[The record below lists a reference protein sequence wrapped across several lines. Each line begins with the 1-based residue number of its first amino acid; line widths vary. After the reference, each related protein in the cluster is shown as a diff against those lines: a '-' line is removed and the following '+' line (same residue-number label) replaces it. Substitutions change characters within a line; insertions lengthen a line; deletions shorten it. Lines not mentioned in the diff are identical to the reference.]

1 MSQGAFVTLVG
12 YVAQEP
18 SIRTT
23 RTGKT
28 VTDLRVGI
36 TPRYLDQATGEWRDA
51 ESSYFTVSCWDRLAH
66 HVRASMHKG
75 EPVLV
80 RGKFKTSTYED
91 KDGRPRT
98 DTRITADTVGH
109 DLSRGIANYIRHR
122 SKQPPAE
129 GGPAAD
135 QTSDQTSD
143 QTGDRSREQMPGNPE
158 LPGGPEDLID
168 EEAIERFGRDL
179 DDADLAGRVLTE
191 DPDAQDED
199 EGEER
204 LEELPQDVASTAQPA
219 PRSLDSAVFPVRLDP
234 PRGPADGPQ
243 PR

>member
-23 RTGKT
+23 KTGKT

-36 TPRYLDQATGEWRDA
+36 TPRYRDQATGEWRDA
-51 ESSYFTVSCWDRLAH
+51 ESSYFTVSCWDRLAQ

-75 EPVLV
+75 EPVLI

-91 KDGRPRT
+91 KEGRPRT

-122 SKQPPAE
+122 SKQPLAE
-129 GGPAAD
+129 GDPA
-135 QTSDQTSD
+135 
-143 QTGDRSREQMPGNPE
+143 GDRTSELVPGSVE
-158 LPGGPEDLID
+158 LAGGPDELLDEDAID
-168 EEAIERFGRDL
+168 RFGQDL
-179 DDADLAGRVLTE
+179 DEADFAARALTE
-191 DPDAQDED
+191 DPDGRD
-199 EGEER
+199 EGDDDEEDDD
-204 LEELPQDVASTAQPA
+204 DVADIAA
-219 PRSLDSAVFPVRLDP
+219 SAV
-234 PRGPADGPQ
+234 PATPY
-243 PR
+243 

>member
-23 RTGKT
+23 KTGKT

-36 TPRYLDQATGEWRDA
+36 TPRYRDQVTGEWHDA
-51 ESSYFTVSCWDRLAH
+51 ESSYFTVSCWDRLAQ

-80 RGKFKTSTYED
+80 RGKFKTNTYED

-109 DLSRGIANYIRHR
+109 DLSRGIANYIKHR

-129 GGPAAD
+129 GDPAAD
-135 QTSDQTSD
+135 QT
-143 QTGDRSREQMPGNPE
+143 GDRTSEPGPRHPD
-158 LPGGPEDLID
+158 LAGGPDEMID
-168 EEAIERFGRDL
+168 EDAIERFGRDL
-179 DDADLAGRVLTE
+179 DDADLAARALTE
-191 DPDAQDED
+191 DEDED
-199 EGEER
+199 EDDEAE
-204 LEELPQDVASTAQPA
+204 QDAAIAAETAASTVPA
-219 PRSLDSAVFPVRLDP
+219 TPY
-234 PRGPADGPQ
+234 
-243 PR
+243 

>member
-12 YVAQEP
+12 YVAQAP
-18 SIRTT
+18 KIRTT

-28 VTDLRVGI
+28 VTELRVGI

-51 ESSYFTVSCWDRLAH
+51 ESSYFSVSCWDRLAH

-109 DLSRGIANYIRHR
+109 DLSQGIANYIKHR

-129 GGPAAD
+129 GD
-135 QTSDQTSD
+135 QTSDPTSD
-143 QTGDRSREQMPGNPE
+143 QASGHTGDGDRTREQIPANPE
-158 LPGGPEDLID
+158 LAGGPEDMID
-168 EEAIERFGRDL
+168 EEAIGRFGRDL
-179 DDADLAGRVLTE
+179 DDADLAARVLTE
-191 DPDAQDED
+191 DPDVQDED
-199 EGEER
+199 EGAKEDGE
-204 LEELPQDVASTAQPA
+204 AAGTAA
-219 PRSLDSAVFPVRLDP
+219 SAV
-234 PRGPADGPQ
+234 PATPY
-243 PR
+243 

>member
-18 SIRTT
+18 NIHTT
-23 RTGKT
+23 KTGKT
-28 VTDLRVGI
+28 VTDLRIGI
-36 TPRYLDQATGEWRDA
+36 TPRYKDQATGEWRDA

-109 DLSRGIANYIRHR
+109 DLSRGVANYIRHR
-122 SKQPPAE
+122 PGQAAANAGAPGDQGPGSPDQRE
-129 GGPAAD
+129 G
-135 QTSDQTSD
+135 Q
-143 QTGDRSREQMPGNPE
+143 NPDE
-158 LPGGPEDLID
+158 GQNLGQGQDDMID
-168 EEAIERFGRDL
+168 EDAIERFGRDL
-179 DDADLAGRVLTE
+179 DDADLAARVLTE

-199 EGEER
+199 QGDEDDGEAA
-204 LEELPQDVASTAQPA
+204 DTAA
-219 PRSLDSAVFPVRLDP
+219 SAV
-234 PRGPADGPQ
+234 PATPY
-243 PR
+243 

>member
-23 RTGKT
+23 KTGKT

-36 TPRYLDQATGEWRDA
+36 TPRYRDQATGEWHDGQ
-51 ESSYFTVSCWDRLAH
+51 SSYFTVSCWDRLAN

-98 DTRITADTVGH
+98 ETRITADTVGH
-109 DLSRGIANYIRHR
+109 DLSRGVANYIRHR
-122 SKQPPAE
+122 PNQATADADATGEQAPGSPNLGE
-129 GGPAAD
+129 GQNLDEGQAD
-135 QTSDQTSD
+135 
-143 QTGDRSREQMPGNPE
+143 M
-158 LPGGPEDLID
+158 ID
-168 EEAIERFGRDL
+168 EGAIERFGRDL
-179 DDADLAGRVLTE
+179 DDADLAARALTE
-191 DPDAQDED
+191 DEDDEAVEDAAIAAE
-199 EGEER
+199 
-204 LEELPQDVASTAQPA
+204 TAA
-219 PRSLDSAVFPVRLDP
+219 SAV
-234 PRGPADGPQ
+234 PATPY
-243 PR
+243 

>member
-1 MSQGAFVTLVG
+1 MSQGAYVTLVG

-18 SIRTT
+18 NIRTT

-36 TPRYLDQATGEWRDA
+36 TPRYRDQASGEWRDA

-98 DTRITADTVGH
+98 ETKITANVVGH
-109 DLSRGIANYIRHR
+109 DLSRGVANYIRQR
-122 SKQPPAE
+122 GKQQAADAGASGDQVPESPDLT
-129 GGPAAD
+129 GGPD
-135 QTSDQTSD
+135 Q
-143 QTGDRSREQMPGNPE
+143 M
-158 LPGGPEDLID
+158 ID

-179 DDADLAGRVLTE
+179 NDADLAARAFSE
-191 DPDAQDED
+191 DRDVQDDDED
-199 EGEER
+199 EDEDE
-204 LEELPQDVASTAQPA
+204 DVAAATDAAAAAVSAA
-219 PRSLDSAVFPVRLDP
+219 PD
-234 PRGPADGPQ
+234 
-243 PR
+243 

>member
-1 MSQGAFVTLVG
+1 MSQGAYVTLVG

-36 TPRYLDQATGEWRDA
+36 TPRYRDQATGEWRDA

-91 KDGRPRT
+91 RDGRPRT
-98 DTRITADTVGH
+98 ETRITADTVGH
-109 DLSRGIANYIRHR
+109 DLSRGVANYIRHR
-122 SKQPPAE
+122 PKQA
-129 GGPAAD
+129 AAD
-135 QTSDQTSD
+135 AGQAD
-143 QTGDRSREQMPGNPE
+143 EQ
-158 LPGGPEDLID
+158 LPGSPDQAEELDELLD

-179 DDADLAGRVLTE
+179 DEADLAARALAE
-191 DPDAQDED
+191 DADDAED
-199 EGEER
+199 G
-204 LEELPQDVASTAQPA
+204 DADDGDADDGDADDGFDDDDTAETA
-219 PRSLDSAVFPVRLDP
+219 ASAV
-234 PRGPADGPQ
+234 PATPY
-243 PR
+243 

>member
-23 RTGKT
+23 KTGKV

-36 TPRYLDQATGEWRDA
+36 APRYLDRATGEWRDA
-51 ESSYFTVSCWDRLAH
+51 ESSYFSVSCWERLAH

-80 RGKFKTSTYED
+80 RGKFKTSTFED

-98 DTRITADTVGH
+98 ETKITADVVGH
-109 DLSRGIANYIRHR
+109 DLSRGVANYIRQR
-122 SKQPPAE
+122 SKQQAADAEQAAEQAAGSPDQAE
-129 GGPAAD
+129 GPD
-135 QTSDQTSD
+135 
-143 QTGDRSREQMPGNPE
+143 EM
-158 LPGGPEDLID
+158 LD

-179 DDADLAGRVLTE
+179 DDADFAARALTE
-191 DPDAQDED
+191 DRDDDED
-199 EGEER
+199 DEGADEED
-204 LEELPQDVASTAQPA
+204 EDAAA
-219 PRSLDSAVFPVRLDP
+219 ASAV
-234 PRGPADGPQ
+234 PATPY
-243 PR
+243 

>member
-1 MSQGAFVTLVG
+1 MSQGAFVTLIG

-36 TPRYLDQATGEWRDA
+36 TPRYRDQATGEWRDA
-51 ESSYFTVSCWDRLAH
+51 ESSYFTVSCWDRLAQ

-80 RGKFKTSTYED
+80 RGKFKTNTYQD

-109 DLSRGIANYIRHR
+109 DLSRGIANYIKHR
-122 SKQPPAE
+122 SKQPSAE
-129 GGPAAD
+129 GDPA
-135 QTSDQTSD
+135 
-143 QTGDRSREQMPGNPE
+143 GDRASEQVPGDIE
-158 LPGGPEDLID
+158 LAGGPDELLD
-168 EEAIERFGRDL
+168 EEAIERFGQDL
-179 DDADLAGRVLTE
+179 EDADFAARALAE
-191 DPDAQDED
+191 DRDDEDDED
-199 EGEER
+199 EEED
-204 LEELPQDVASTAQPA
+204 EDTA
-219 PRSLDSAVFPVRLDP
+219 
-234 PRGPADGPQ
+234 GPAEIAASATPY
-243 PR
+243 

>member
-23 RTGKT
+23 KTGKT

-36 TPRYLDQATGEWRDA
+36 TPRYRDQASGEWRDA

-109 DLSRGIANYIRHR
+109 DLSRGIANYIKHR

-129 GGPAAD
+129 GDPAGD
-135 QTSDQTSD
+135 R
-143 QTGDRSREQMPGNPE
+143 TGDRTREQMPENPE
-158 LPGGPEDLID
+158 LTGGPEDMID

-179 DDADLAGRVLTE
+179 NDADLAARVLTE
-191 DPDAQDED
+191 DRDAQDED
-199 EGEER
+199 DEE
-204 LEELPQDVASTAQPA
+204 DGDAADTAA
-219 PRSLDSAVFPVRLDP
+219 SAV
-234 PRGPADGPQ
+234 PATPY
-243 PR
+243 

>member
-1 MSQGAFVTLVG
+1 MSQGAYVTLVG

-18 SIRTT
+18 NIRTT

-36 TPRYLDQATGEWRDA
+36 TPRYRDQATGEWHDA

-98 DTRITADTVGH
+98 ETKITADVVGH
-109 DLSRGIANYIRHR
+109 DLSRGVANYIRQR
-122 SKQPPAE
+122 GKQQ
-129 GGPAAD
+129 AAD
-135 QTSDQTSD
+135 ANASGDQASESPDMAGEPD
-143 QTGDRSREQMPGNPE
+143 QM
-158 LPGGPEDLID
+158 ID

-179 DDADLAGRVLTE
+179 DDADLAARAFSQGR
-191 DPDAQDED
+191 DAQDDDED
-199 EGEER
+199 EEED
-204 LEELPQDVASTAQPA
+204 EDVAAATDTAA
-219 PRSLDSAVFPVRLDP
+219 SAVSAAPY
-234 PRGPADGPQ
+234 
-243 PR
+243 

>member
-18 SIRTT
+18 NIRTT

-28 VTDLRVGI
+28 VTELRVGI

-51 ESSYFTVSCWDRLAH
+51 ESSYFSVSCWDRLAH

-98 DTRITADTVGH
+98 DLRITADTVGH
-109 DLSRGIANYIRHR
+109 DLSRGIANYIKHR

-129 GGPAAD
+129 GDPAGDSAR
-135 QTSDQTSD
+135 DQTSD
-143 QTGDRSREQMPGNPE
+143 QTGEGDRTREQIPGNPE
-158 LPGGPEDLID
+158 LAGGPEDMID
-168 EEAIERFGRDL
+168 EEAIERLGRDL
-179 DDADLAGRVLTE
+179 DDADLAARVLTV
-191 DPDAQDED
+191 DPDVQDED
-199 EGEER
+199 EGDEEDG
-204 LEELPQDVASTAQPA
+204 EAADTAA
-219 PRSLDSAVFPVRLDP
+219 SAV
-234 PRGPADGPQ
+234 PATPY
-243 PR
+243 

>member
-23 RTGKT
+23 KTGKT

-36 TPRYLDQATGEWRDA
+36 TPRYRDQASGEWHDGQ
-51 ESSYFTVSCWDRLAH
+51 SSYFTVSCWDRLAN

-98 DTRITADTVGH
+98 ETRITADTVGH
-109 DLSRGIANYIRHR
+109 DLSRGVANYIRHR
-122 SKQPPAE
+122 PRQ
-129 GGPAAD
+129 GAAD
-135 QTSDQTSD
+135 TGASGDQAPGRPD
-143 QTGDRSREQMPGNPE
+143 LDLGDGQDLHDGQN
-158 LPGGPEDLID
+158 LGGMQDDMID
-168 EEAIERFGRDL
+168 EDAIERFGRGL
-179 DDADLAGRVLTE
+179 DDADLAARARTE
-191 DPDAQDED
+191 DED
-199 EGEER
+199 EDGQEDE
-204 LEELPQDVASTAQPA
+204 DAAIAASTGA
-219 PRSLDSAVFPVRLDP
+219 SATPY
-234 PRGPADGPQ
+234 
-243 PR
+243 

>member
-36 TPRYLDQATGEWRDA
+36 TPRYRDQATGEWHDA
-51 ESSYFTVSCWDRLAH
+51 ESSYFTVSCWDRLAN

-98 DTRITADTVGH
+98 ETRITADTVGH
-109 DLSRGIANYIRHR
+109 DLSRGVANYIRHR
-122 SKQPPAE
+122 PNKA
-129 GGPAAD
+129 AAD
-135 QTSDQTSD
+135 AGASGDQARGST
-143 QTGDRSREQMPGNPE
+143 
-158 LPGGPEDLID
+158 DLGEGQNLGEGQDDMID
-168 EEAIERFGRDL
+168 EDAIERFGRDL
-179 DDADLAGRVLTE
+179 DDADLAARART
-191 DPDAQDED
+191 ADED
-199 EGEER
+199 DEEDEEGA
-204 LEELPQDVASTAQPA
+204 VAADTAA
-219 PRSLDSAVFPVRLDP
+219 SAV
-234 PRGPADGPQ
+234 PATPY
-243 PR
+243 